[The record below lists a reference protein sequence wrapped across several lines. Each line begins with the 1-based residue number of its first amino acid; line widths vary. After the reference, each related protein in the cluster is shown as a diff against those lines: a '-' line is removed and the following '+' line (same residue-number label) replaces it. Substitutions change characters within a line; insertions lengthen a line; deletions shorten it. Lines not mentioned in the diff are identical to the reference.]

1 MFPLR
6 SISMTIVGLL
16 VSAIGVGALLS
27 PATVTAEYG
36 AGWLYQQFGIAGV
49 AGALLIIGIIF
60 LIWGL
65 LGIRRAVLK
74 SRRGGD
80 INITR

>member
-6 SISMTIVGLL
+6 SISMTIVGFL
-16 VSAIGVGALLS
+16 VTAIGVGALLS

-49 AGALLIIGIIF
+49 AGAWLIIGVIF

-65 LGIRRAVLK
+65 LGIRRAMLK
-74 SRRGGD
+74 RRHSVD
-80 INITR
+80 ITR

>member
-16 VSAIGVGALLS
+16 VTAIGVGALLS

-49 AGALLIIGIIF
+49 AGALLIIGAIF

-65 LGIRRAVLK
+65 LGIRRAML
-74 SRRGGD
+74 RRRHSVD
-80 INITR
+80 ITR

>member
-6 SISMTIVGLL
+6 SFSMTIVGLL
-16 VSAIGVGALLS
+16 VCAIGIGALLS

-36 AGWLYQQFGIAGV
+36 RGWLYQQFGLAGIAGTL
-49 AGALLIIGIIF
+49 LLIGVIF

-65 LGIRRAVLK
+65 LGIRRALGRK
-74 SRRGGD
+74 RNGD
-80 INITR
+80 ITR

>member
-6 SISMTIVGLL
+6 SFSMTIVGLL
-16 VSAIGVGALLS
+16 VCAIGVGALLS

-36 AGWLYQQFGIAGV
+36 QGWLYQQFGLAGV
-49 AGALLIIGIIF
+49 AGTLLFIGVIF

-65 LGIRRAVLK
+65 LGIKRALGRK
-74 SRRGGD
+74 RNGD
-80 INITR
+80 ITR